1 MFENKR
7 AINGIENEINV
18 IEHEINVYN
27 QKETKFEESE
37 KFSNKENVNY
47 NNFTSFVHLICKVKN
62 VRKHGKSLFFCDA
75 TLNDNWDNNN
85 NNNLFFYKYQCLGSA
100 RKDNNANIHET
111 NKRSNIDK
119 YYLVKNIF
127 NENVITKKGNIQ
139 LMINKYFYV
148 NEEKFVLY
156 ENYLLNKYK
165 KKYLYED
172 KETKLIN
179 FSLYYS
185 LNLSKK
191 YFSNLENDENKV
203 DENDD
208 TEYKIPLVLLNEYI
222 KHDMTK
228 KLIKT
233 DSLLYIIGFPALT
246 NTNEKSII
254 VFSSYLL
261 KVNYEYFN
269 IRELLALFG
278 KKQFSVLTLCRS
290 LIVKDD
296 YIYNMY
302 KNECAKKKQYILNIV
317 YKNKNYESI
326 SNQKMNNFEIFI
338 IKMIDVI
345 PKLFEIQYSDFK
357 YKIND
362 IQNTENKNILCN
374 DFNLNAINDITLTE
388 DGIIPNK
395 ASDNMNEDGEKN
407 EKKKKKKKKKKDIV
421 SYMNNK
427 KIPQIHW
434 MINHIKE
441 ILKEIKKKNS
451 KTNFSFYYE
460 DIISRIGDLVNKYIE
475 SDSTLFEN
483 YLEFLKMFIEK
494 NNNVINE
501 VNVKKIN
508 DNYEMC
514 LKKNANIF
522 EKLNWKSIDFYNIKD
537 FYMDIDNIKKEDNV
551 ENYDFKQK
559 DEKWKTVYSNVCHT
573 DCDNEN
579 KDRTKNEEENTS
591 YKNCEKKKKSY
602 NEIHTNASYNEI
614 IGIEYNV
621 NNRNK
626 TKNGIV
632 TNIDTNNLSYDY
644 CILDVGGGKGDLG
657 IYISLAFKNV
667 LVIILDINVSSLINC
682 FIKIYV
688 NKIKN
693 VLIVHESILNFD
705 FKKYKIDLI
714 VGLHCCG
721 GLTDYTLNKCINETI
736 PFLICSCCYTKFRD
750 LRKYIF
756 DFKNYG
762 IMNEIS
768 NYIYK
773 KGYENCQIN
782 HEETNKNDIQINDMK
797 WQSND
802 LVNYTNI
809 INFDRDDKDG
819 SYQIENC
826 IDGENHTDEED
837 NSDCNNKKS
846 KYDKYGKKKI
856 RRSIPTI
863 YSFVNLLSKLC
874 ESENINISHK
884 CMHLYNNIRFC
895 ILQKIFN
902 DNNKEGKKKKLTL
915 SLHSFQIA
923 FSPKN
928 IVLKVPSTKNSEEC
942 KQER

>member
-1 MFENKR
+1 MFENKCV
-7 AINGIENEINV
+7 INVIENEIN
-18 IEHEINVYN
+18 IYN
-27 QKETKFEESE
+27 QKEIKFEDPE
-37 KFSNKENVNY
+37 KFSNKENVNC
-47 NNFTSFVHLICKVKN
+47 NNFPSFVHLICKVKN

-75 TLNDNWDNNN
+75 ILNDNWDNDNN
-85 NNNLFFYKYQCLGSA
+85 DSNLAFYKYQCLCSGS
-100 RKDNNANIHET
+100 KDKEANIHDT
-111 NKRSNIDK
+111 NSISNIDK

-127 NENVITKKGNIQ
+127 NENVITKKGHIQ
-139 LMINKYFYV
+139 LVINKDFYI
-148 NEEKFVLY
+148 NEEKFILY
-156 ENYLLNKYK
+156 ENHLLNKYK
-165 KKYLYED
+165 KKYLYENN
-172 KETKLIN
+172 ETKLIN
-179 FSLYYS
+179 LSLCYS
-185 LNLSKK
+185 LNLSKQ
-191 YFSNLENDENKV
+191 YFSNLGNDGNKMEENGDS
-203 DENDD
+203 
-208 TEYKIPLVLLNEYI
+208 EYKIPLISLNEYI
-222 KHDMTK
+222 KHDTAK

-269 IRELLALFG
+269 IRELLALFE
-278 KKQFSVLTLCRS
+278 KNYFSILTVCRS

-296 YIYNMY
+296 YICNMY
-302 KNECAKKKQYILNIV
+302 KNDCMKKKQYILNIV

-357 YKIND
+357 YKINN
-362 IQNTENKNILCN
+362 IQDAEQKNILCN
-374 DFNLNAINDITLTE
+374 DFNLNTINGITLTE
-388 DGIIPNK
+388 DGTIQNK
-395 ASDNMNEDGEKN
+395 ASDNLSEDEKKK
-407 EKKKKKKKKKKDIV
+407 EKKKKKKKKKDIA

-441 ILKEIKKKNS
+441 MLKEIKKKNS
-451 KTNFSFYYE
+451 KINCNFYYE
-460 DIISRIGDLVNKYIE
+460 DIILRIGDLVNKYIE

-483 YLEFLKMFIEK
+483 YLEFLKMLIEK
-494 NNNVINE
+494 NNNLVNE
-501 VNVKKIN
+501 ENVKKIN

-522 EKLNWKSIDFYNIKD
+522 EKLNWKNIDFYNLKN
-537 FYMDIDNIKKEDNV
+537 FYMDNDNIKKEDNV
-551 ENYDFKQK
+551 ESVDFKLK
-559 DEKWKTVYSNVCHT
+559 DEKWKTVYG
-573 DCDNEN
+573 NEN
-579 KDRTKNEEENTS
+579 KDKIKNEGENTS
-591 YKNCEKKKKSY
+591 YKNCEQNNKSY
-602 NEIHTNASYNEI
+602 NGNVGIDSNVYNI
-614 IGIEYNV
+614 NKM
-621 NNRNK
+621 NND
-626 TKNGIV
+626 IV
-632 TNIDTNNLSYDY
+632 TNVDTNNLSYDY

-657 IYISLAFKNV
+657 IHISLAFKNV

-721 GLTDYTLNKCINETI
+721 GLTDYTLNKCINEKI

-762 IMNEIS
+762 IMNEIN
-768 NYIYK
+768 NYIYN
-773 KGYENCQIN
+773 KGYENSQIN
-782 HEETNKNDIQINDMK
+782 YEESNKNDMK
-797 WQSND
+797 CQSND
-802 LVNYTNI
+802 LINYTNI
-809 INFDRDDKDG
+809 NNPDRNNKDE
-819 SYQIENC
+819 SYKIENYV
-826 IDGENHTDEED
+826 DSEN
-837 NSDCNNKKS
+837 NSDCSEKKS

-856 RRSIPTI
+856 RRSIPTV

-874 ESENINISHK
+874 ESENIHISHK

-902 DNNKEGKKKKLTL
+902 DNNKEGNKEKLTL
-915 SLHSFQIA
+915 SLHSFPVA

-928 IVLKVPSTKNSEEC
+928 IVLKGYFK
-942 KQER
+942 